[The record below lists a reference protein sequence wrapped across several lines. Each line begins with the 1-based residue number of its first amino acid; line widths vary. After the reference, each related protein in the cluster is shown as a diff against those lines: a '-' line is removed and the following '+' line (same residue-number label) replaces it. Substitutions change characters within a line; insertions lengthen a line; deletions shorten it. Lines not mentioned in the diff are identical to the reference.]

1 MNHCFMYQGGFER
14 NFAALKPGAT
24 TFEGTDGTA
33 HQIPAWPAGADGV
46 CVGYMEKAGKKFCA
60 VRVVYGKTEVV
71 LKDEVVLDASRHMGF
86 GKRFGAAPT
95 LVDDDGIM
103 ITLLEDVMKKNA
115 AQGDALMP
123 MRKMLK
129 VPPKPPKK

>member
-1 MNHCFMYQGGFER
+1 MYQGGFER
-14 NFAALKPGAT
+14 NFSKLTPGTT

-46 CVGYMEKAGKKFCA
+46 CIGYMEKAGKKFCA
-60 VRVVYGKTEVV
+60 VRVVHGKTEVV
-71 LKDEVVLDASRHMGF
+71 LKDEVVLDAARHMGH

-95 LVDDDGIM
+95 LVDDDAIV
-103 ITLLEDVMKKNA
+103 ITLLEDIMKKNA

-123 MRKMLK
+123 IRMKLK
-129 VPPKPPKK
+129 APTKPKK

>member
-14 NFAALKPGAT
+14 NFANLKPGTT

-33 HQIPAWPAGADGV
+33 HQIPVWPSGADGV
-46 CVGYMEKAGKKFCA
+46 CIGYMEKAGKKFCA
-60 VRVVYGKTEVV
+60 VRVVHGTTEVV
-71 LKDEVVLDASRHMGF
+71 LKDEVVLDAARHMGH
-86 GKRFGAAPT
+86 GKRFGSAPT

-115 AQGDALMP
+115 AQGTALMP
-123 MRKMLK
+123 IRQKLK
-129 VPPKPPKK
+129 APAKPPKK